1 VHFRNPSIQLFVDS
15 LYTLILRRRSLAK
28 LKTGKDRRDVVVCS
42 PGGVATTAL
51 MLHLGS
57 FMEINHPSDSDG
69 LKHLPNPRELRRD
82 QKIVF
87 VHGETQEIIESLRR
101 RKYVLSHV
109 LKLGGWRGMLVALRK
124 SHWESF
130 LAVQVENQKRLFLS
144 MPSDQCFS
152 VSYDRLWDST
162 GELADFL
169 NLPDKFVA
177 DFPERRSRTNKSRG
191 HLASD

>member
-1 VHFRNPSIQLFVDS
+1 MHFRNPKIQLFVDS
-15 LYTLILRRRSLAK
+15 LYTLVLRRRSLAK
-28 LKTGKDRRDVVVCS
+28 LRTGKDRRDVVVCS

-69 LKHLPNPRELRRD
+69 LKHLPNPRKLRTD

-87 VHGETQEIIESLRR
+87 VHGETHEIIESLRR
-101 RKYVLSHV
+101 RKYVQSHV
-109 LKLGGWRGMLVALRK
+109 LKLGGWRGLFVALRK
-124 SHWESF
+124 SHGESF
-130 LAVQVENQKRLFLS
+130 LAMQVEKQKRLFLS

-152 VSYDRLWDST
+152 VSYERLWDRT
-162 GELADFL
+162 RELAEFL

-177 DFPERRSRTNKSRG
+177 DFPERKSRTNKSSG